1 VIGLILNIQLQ
12 MLDFLVWPL
21 LAASAVGCLYLWHAC
36 NAVERFSRIAA
47 PSASAPIPVTM
58 LKPLRGEDSA
68 LRENLRSFC
77 RQDHPCFQIVF
88 GVADADDPAVPVVRA
103 IMAEF
108 PQHDLSL
115 VIESRQQGA
124 NLKIANL
131 GNMLPVARHDVLVI
145 ADSDMRVAPN
155 YVAAVTAPL
164 SEGPKSSARP
174 AGLVTCLYRGISNG
188 GLWSDLASMHINY
201 GFLPQALAAQAL
213 GIDTGC
219 FGATMALRRATLE
232 ATGGF
237 NALADTLADD
247 HELGQ
252 AVRRLGMR
260 VELSPYLV
268 DDIVAEP
275 RLSALFRHELRWAR
289 TIRLVAPWGF
299 AGSVVTNPVPLAIL
313 AAAFGALQMPALG
326 VLAVTLLCRFATTW
340 RIDRALGLDHP
351 SWWLLPV
358 RDLLSFGIFTASFFG
373 RSVAWRDQR
382 FRINPS
388 GQLVADGQSPVMR
401 GRPV

>member
-1 VIGLILNIQLQ
+1 
-12 MLDFLVWPL
+12 ML
-21 LAASAVGCLYLWHAC
+21 
-36 NAVERFSRIAA
+36 
-47 PSASAPIPVTM
+47 PVTV

-68 LRENLRSFC
+68 LRENLQSFC

-88 GVADADDPAVPVVRA
+88 GVADADDPAVPAVRA
-103 IMAEF
+103 IIDEF

-115 VIESRQQGA
+115 VIESKQQGA

-155 YVAAVTAPL
+155 YLATVTVPLTEAP
-164 SEGPKSSARP
+164 ESSAQP
-174 AGLVTCLYRGISNG
+174 AGLVTCLYRGVSSG
-188 GLWSDLASMHINY
+188 GLWSDLAAMHINH
-201 GFLPQALAAQAL
+201 GFLPQAVAAQAL
-213 GIDTGC
+213 GVDTGC
-219 FGATMALRRATLE
+219 FGATMVLRRATLE

-237 NALADTLADD
+237 EALGDTLADD
-247 HELGQ
+247 HELGE

-260 VELSPYLV
+260 VVLSPYLV

-275 RLSALFRHELRWAR
+275 SLSALFRHELRWAR

-299 AGSVVTNPVPLAIL
+299 AGSVVTNPVPLALL
-313 AAAFGALQMPALG
+313 AAALGALQPPALA
-326 VLAVTLLCRFATTW
+326 VLALSLLCRFATAR
-340 RIDRALGLDHP
+340 RIDRALRLDHP

-373 RSVAWRDQR
+373 RSVAWRDRR

-388 GQLVADGQSPVMR
+388 GQLVADSQSPVMR